1 MAGKTD
7 VPTKKHRSKFFRV
20 AVEGATTDGRQIER
34 QWLVDAAETYSQ
46 NTYGARVWIEHM
58 RSLLP
63 DSPFRA
69 YGDVVAL
76 KTEEVE
82 IAGTKKLA
90 LFAQIE
96 PTADLITMNKARQKM
111 FTSIEIRPKFA
122 DTGRAYLDG
131 IAVTDTPASLGTEML
146 TFSAQNP
153 TLNPLATRKRD
164 PGNLFSEAVEI
175 ELEFE
180 EVEDESGKLVGLFNR
195 VLELLGKSKDKE
207 GKDATLF
214 TELGEAV
221 EAMAEHVANQGEAF
235 TAEKS
240 AREKLQTAHDKLSA
254 DFNALVGK
262 LEKTPDTTGQKSQH
276 SVRPP
281 ATGGDGALV
290 TDC

>member
-7 VPTKKHRSKFFRV
+7 TPVKKHRSKFFRV

-34 QWLVDAAETYSQ
+34 QWLVDAAETYSP

-58 RSLLP
+58 RSMLP

-82 IAGTKKLA
+82 IAGAKKLA

-153 TLNPLATRKRD
+153 TMNPLATRKRD

-180 EVEDESGKLVGLFNR
+180 EVEDESGKVVGLFNR

-240 AREKLQTAHDKLSA
+240 AREKLQTAHDKLST
-254 DFNALVGK
+254 DFTALVAK
-262 LEKTPDTTGQKSQH
+262 LEKTPDNTGQKPQY